1 MRKALGAI
9 GFVVLLCSIA
19 EADDRPRRWQRGTWS
34 EVKITRPRIVIGVQ
48 PKLGPGQTPPTMTLI
63 RTYVIDTEDL
73 RLELKE
79 PSPPPRQSVEAMVGH
94 PVTFALEKN
103 TLYVRDDDGTEHR
116 LQVTKKQERGSAGR

>member
-1 MRKALGAI
+1 MRKALTAVG
-9 GFVVLLCSIA
+9 VVLLA
-19 EADDRPRRWQRGTWS
+19 GAMVGAVDRRWQRGTWS

-48 PKLGPGQTPPTMTLI
+48 PKLGPGQTPPTMKEI
-63 RTYVIDTEDL
+63 RTYAIDTQDL

-79 PSPPPRQSVEAMVGH
+79 PTPPPQRSVEAMVGQ

-116 LQVTKKQERGSAGR
+116 LQVTKKQERGSTRR